1 MKSETRD
8 KLYEIVRSMVDNKVN
23 SMIEDMSMDNTFEK
37 NLIDKLQEEEI
48 DDLDSLIDEIDGL
61 GDYGEMEGEHIE
73 NLIDSMTESFMKRF
87 EA

>member
-48 DDLDSLIDEIDGL
+48 DEIDGL